1 MKLVTL
7 IIEYNDTQLKLFEKK
22 VKYTF
27 GKNTLITSKN
37 DNSKGKTTLIRFI
50 LYSLGYKITQT
61 DGMKI
66 YKYKTTLEVNYKGK
80 VYFLVH
86 DNNKQYILDE
96 NKNLEY
102 ERKNEKDEYI
112 PMINILLGIKNNYI
126 STALLGCF
134 YIDQDKGWTLLNRG
148 IVIGSYK
155 FNIEEFFINL
165 YDKIDVERNFFEN
178 KILSANVDRANNLLK
193 ILKDNYIYDNN
204 LEENR
209 KEILDVIRNLEN
221 EKNSLEQIC
230 HLKRKEIRNLKS
242 LLSQN
247 EEFVK
252 RIENMNIIIEYK
264 GENIIVDRKNL
275 KNYSFN
281 NNLLIMR
288 KNEIE
293 FEVKSLEK
301 KIKNLKIEIKQI
313 RKDNQQSDSNE
324 YLKKTFNLVKTSG
337 LSIEELE
344 LLKTSTQLQIDKNSE
359 IITREISS
367 AVDEF
372 WEILEPILKDLNLG
386 KNYIKKD
393 IIQLNKL
400 IGISG
405 SQMHQLS
412 LAFKV
417 AFNILITKKLNI
429 KLPFIVDSPKASET
443 SDKISNLMLSV
454 INKYLEDNQII
465 ISSAFDDF
473 ELEFDNIIEI
483 TDGVVKELDKF
494 I

>member
-1 MKLVTL
+1 MKLLNLT
-7 IIEYNDTQLKLFEKK
+7 IEYSDVQLKLFEKK
-22 VKYTF
+22 VKYIF

-66 YKYKTTLEVNYKGK
+66 YKYKTTLEIIYKNK
-80 VYFLVH
+80 KYILVH
-86 DNNKQYILDE
+86 DDNKQTILDK
-96 NKNLEY
+96 NKNIEY
-102 ERKNEKDEYI
+102 ERIDESEEYI

-126 STALLGCF
+126 ANALLGCF
-134 YIDQDKGWTLLNRG
+134 YIDQDRGWTLLNRG
-148 IVIGSYK
+148 KVIGQYK

-165 YDKIDVERNFFEN
+165 YDKKEVEKNFIEN
-178 KILSANVDRANNLLK
+178 KILNTNIERANSLLK
-193 ILKDNYIYDNN
+193 ILKDNYIYDNT
-204 LEENR
+204 LGENR
-209 KEILDVIRNLEN
+209 KEVLDIIRNLEK
-221 EKNSLEQIC
+221 EKNDLEQIC

-247 EEFVK
+247 EEFIK

-293 FEVKSLEK
+293 FELKNLEK
-301 KIKNLKIEIKQI
+301 RIENLKIKVKQI
-313 RKDNQQSDSNE
+313 RKDNHQSDSNE
-324 YLKKTFNLVKTSG
+324 YLKKTFNLIKTSG

-344 LLKTSTQLQIDKNSE
+344 LLKDSTQSE
-359 IITREISS
+359 INKNREIIKSEIS
-367 AVDEF
+367 NGVEEL
-372 WEILEPILKDLNLG
+372 WKILEPILNDLELG
-386 KNYIKKD
+386 KNYIRKE
-393 IIQLNKL
+393 IILLDKL

-412 LAFKV
+412 LAFKI
-417 AFNILITKKLNI
+417 ALNILITKKLNI

-443 SDKISNLMLSV
+443 SDEMSNLMLS
-454 INKYLEDNQII
+454 IIEKYLKKNQII
-465 ISSAFDDF
+465 ISSAYDDF
-473 ELEFDNIIEI
+473 ELKFDNEIEI
-483 TDGVVKELDKF
+483 IDGVVKELDKF